1 MRVQG
6 IGLALLLAAAI
17 AFPLVFSN
25 PAVTTIAFITLYFA
39 ISATSWNIF
48 AGYTGYIALGHAVFF
63 GTGAYALA
71 LMCQDWHIQG
81 TALGGYLP
89 FLLLP
94 VCGVLAAVV
103 AVPIGAIALRARGHA
118 FVVITIAIFFIF
130 QLMAYNLRDFTNGST
145 GLSLPIPPWGGYT
158 YNLPFFY
165 VGLGILVLA
174 YATSWFIRNSKFG
187 LGLLAIRDDEDR
199 ARGLGVKTGPSKLV
213 AFVISAFFVG
223 MAGGLWAYF
232 IESVRPEFAFDA
244 LFDVALALTTFLGG
258 AGTLGGPL
266 LGTLL
271 LMPAQQYFALEY
283 GTSGLYLIVYGALF
297 LVVLLLLPEGIIPTL
312 RKRWIALRARR
323 SGPGARGMTAA
334 GVGAGT
340 GSPLAT
346 GGMEGS
352 EP

>member
-1 MRVQG
+1 MRLQG
-6 IGLALLLAAAI
+6 IGLVLLLVAAV

-25 PAVTTIAFITLYFA
+25 PTVTTIAFITVYFA

-71 LMCQDWHIQG
+71 LMCQDWHIP
-81 TALGGYLP
+81 GGYLP
-89 FLLLP
+89 FALLP
-94 VCGVLAAVV
+94 LCGVLAALV
-103 AVPIGAIALRARGHA
+103 ALPVGAVALRARGHA

-130 QLMAYNLRDFTNGST
+130 QLLAYNLRGITNGST
-145 GLSLPIPPWGGYT
+145 GLSLPIPPWNGYV
-158 YNLPFFY
+158 YNLPFIY
-165 VGLGILVLA
+165 VGLGILALA
-174 YATSWFIRNSKFG
+174 FATSWFVRNSKYG

-199 ARGLGVKTGPSKLV
+199 ARGLGVRTGPSKLA

-232 IESVRPEFAFDA
+232 FESIRPEFAFNA

-266 LGTLL
+266 HGALL
-271 LMPAQQYFALEY
+271 LVPAQQYFALQY
-283 GTSGLYLIVYGALF
+283 GESGLYLIIYGALF

-312 RKRWIALRARR
+312 RKRWIAART
-323 SGPGARGMTAA
+323 SGPTGPTSAGVATATAGAAA
-334 GVGAGT
+334 GPGSPVAT
-340 GSPLAT
+340 GSA
-346 GGMEGS
+346 EGS

>member
-1 MRVQG
+1 MRLQS
-6 IGLALLLAAAI
+6 IGLVLLLVAAV

-25 PAVTTIAFITLYFA
+25 PTVTTIAFITVYFA

-71 LMCQDWHIQG
+71 LMCQDWHIP
-81 TALGGYLP
+81 GGYLP
-89 FLLLP
+89 FALLP
-94 VCGVLAAVV
+94 LCGVLAALV
-103 AVPIGAIALRARGHA
+103 ALPIGAVALRARGHA

-130 QLMAYNLRDFTNGST
+130 QLLAYNLRNITNGST
-145 GLSLPIPPWGGYT
+145 GLSLPIPPWNGYV
-158 YNLPFFY
+158 YNLPFIY

-174 YATSWFIRNSKFG
+174 FATSWFVRNSKYG

-199 ARGLGVKTGPSKLV
+199 ARGLGVRTGPYKLI

-232 IESVRPEFAFDA
+232 FESIRPEFAFNA

-266 LGTLL
+266 LGALL
-271 LMPAQQYFALEY
+271 LVPAQQYFALQY
-283 GTSGLYLIVYGALF
+283 GESGLYLIIYGALF

-312 RKRWIALRARR
+312 RKRWIAARA
-323 SGPGARGMTAA
+323 SGPAGPTSAEVATAA
-334 GVGAGT
+334 AGAATGPGSPVAT
-340 GSPLAT
+340 GSA
-346 GGMEGS
+346 EGS